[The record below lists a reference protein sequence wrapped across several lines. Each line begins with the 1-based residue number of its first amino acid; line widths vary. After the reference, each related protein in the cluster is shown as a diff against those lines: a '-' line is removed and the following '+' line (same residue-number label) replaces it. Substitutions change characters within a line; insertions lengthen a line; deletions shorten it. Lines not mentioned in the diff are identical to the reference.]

1 MANKVTEKGLKT
13 SVTTPV
19 VLVRKL
25 FLSNNADCLKI
36 KLL

>member
-1 MANKVTEKGLKT
+1 MANKVTQKGLKT

-25 FLSNNADCLKI
+25 LSNNADCLKI